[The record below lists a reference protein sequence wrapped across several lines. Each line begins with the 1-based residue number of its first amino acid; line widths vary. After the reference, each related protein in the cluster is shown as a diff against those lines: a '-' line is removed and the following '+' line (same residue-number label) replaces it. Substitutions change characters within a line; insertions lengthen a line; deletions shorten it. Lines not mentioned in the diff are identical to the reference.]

1 MSRVVLS
8 VCAALL
14 LVACER
20 APVAPEAGAPM
31 PETPAVANDTP
42 AGQRIEADVRTL
54 ADDRMEG
61 RLTGSAGL
69 CSTRGRSRPLCMY
82 RAYRATERGKP
93 FARNRFSTL
102 TSACRSANGPARI
115 ALPVLSPTF

>member
-20 APVAPEAGAPM
+20 APEAGAPM
-31 PETPAVANDTP
+31 PDAPAVANDTP

-61 RLTGSAGL
+61 RLTGSAGYDL
-69 CSTRGRSRPLCMY
+69 PAVTSPRASRPSAWN
-82 RAYRATERGKP
+82 RPATTATG
-93 FARNRFSTL
+93 S
-102 TSACRSANGPARI
+102 SACR
-115 ALPVLSPTF
+115 

>member
-20 APVAPEAGAPM
+20 APEAGAPM
-31 PETPAVANDTP
+31 PDAPAVANDTP

-61 RLTGSAGL
+61 RLTGSAGYDL
-69 CSTRGRSRPLCMY
+69 ASRHVAAPPC
-82 RAYRATERGKP
+82 G
-93 FARNRFSTL
+93 
-102 TSACRSANGPARI
+102 TSVEIVQSCR
-115 ALPVLSPTF
+115 